1 MNNFI
6 NTSKAIA
13 LLSFVIGTILFAIQ
27 LCFITPIGLIYSGI
41 IFIVVAVIINTIAL
55 TALVFVLLGNTDNQ
69 SETIKTCG
77 LILLN
82 IPIAIL
88 YFYILIET
96 L

>member
-1 MNNFI
+1 MDNLI

-13 LLSFVIGTILFAIQ
+13 IISFAIGTILFALQ
-27 LCFITPIGLIYSGI
+27 LYFRKSDALIYPGI
-41 IFIVVAVIINTIAL
+41 VYILITIVINFISIMV
-55 TALVFVLLGNTDNQ
+55 LVFSLLGKTNNKI
-69 SETIKTCG
+69 EILKTCG
-77 LILLN
+77 IILLN